1 MNHINRIYTIMLIG
15 LLIFLLLAGGQ
26 MVLLRPRFAT
36 APRGIVVLNFI
47 ELMYGVYMVA
57 IVLTLILRATK
68 PRAGRIAAA
77 ALNIALLAM
86 IPFGTVVAV
95 YGLLKVDKEDSQ
107 I

>member
-1 MNHINRIYTIMLIG
+1 MNQINRVYTIMLIV
-15 LLIFLLLAGGQ
+15 LLIFILLACGQ

-47 ELMYGVYMVA
+47 EVMYGVYVIA
-57 IVLTLILRATK
+57 IVLTLILRATR
-68 PRAGRIAAA
+68 PRAGRVAAA

-95 YGLLKVDKEDSQ
+95 YGLLKVDKGGSQ